1 MKKKTRYC
9 YLAFWLFISFFGDIF
24 SPKWLTAARAMLH
37 WTRTKGKNRGDC
49 YISYIYFIFFIKQS
63 RFAWQSIL
71 SYESA
76 QKLSAIC
83 NTYLFVGKYGF
94 LNILSHFVWQNN
106 AKTTQ
111 TLSVQNFLAYTIF
124 IL

>member
-49 YISYIYFIFFIKQS
+49 YISYIYFIFYIFHQTEPIRLAEYSVLRIGSKTV
-63 RFAWQSIL
+63 
-71 SYESA
+71 
-76 QKLSAIC
+76 C
-83 NTYLFVGKYGF
+83 NM
-94 LNILSHFVWQNN
+94 
-106 AKTTQ
+106 
-111 TLSVQNFLAYTIF
+111 
-124 IL
+124 